1 MCAYVRIFNPT
12 KIRKILDI
20 DTTLIELYM
29 RRIVISL
36 LFAFA
41 LLTAKDSVA
50 ENIAQGVRVVVIDAG
65 HGGPKYPGAT
75 YRGVTE
81 KYLNLRVALKLGE
94 LIENRMPDVKVVYT
108 RKTDMQFSA
117 DLNKDLQARA
127 EIANKAGG
135 DIFISIHA
143 NAARSASARGVETL
157 IMGES
162 PLEQRVN
169 ESVLFANNKEEFI
182 DMSNEKTAAVVR
194 AYIQNLQFT
203 YGEYSEMMARLI
215 QKNYAKSGRVAR
227 GIKRQPLKVLYA
239 TDMPSVL
246 TEIGFMSN
254 PDELKY
260 MSSEKGQVEIAE
272 NLYNAV
278 KEYSDFVRKS
288 LLVEEPTKQD
298 AMAKNP
304 SQQAVDAAKS
314 AAPQPQKEKVE
325 PVAKPAPAVKTEE
338 KPAERSANV
347 PVVKPKDPAEVKTVD
362 AEKVK
367 AAAIPATSE
376 AKPTAV
382 VAKPAEQPATK
393 PAQPTAKPAQP
404 AAKPTAQPAAKPSGR
419 AFVVQVMAST
429 TPLSANDAR
438 FGKQQGKVRQYVA
451 EGAGSYKYKYCVG
464 RYADRDSAQKAAMS
478 LQSEFKGAFVIEVEG
493 ENVVRK

>member
-1 MCAYVRIFNPT
+1 
-12 KIRKILDI
+12 
-20 DTTLIELYM
+20 M
-29 RRIVISL
+29 RRIFVLVVL
-36 LFAFA
+36 LLATLA
-41 LLTAKDSVA
+41 TNVAVA
-50 ENIAQGVRVVVIDAG
+50 EDIAHGVRVVVIDAG
-65 HGGPKYPGAT
+65 HGGAKYPGAS

-81 KYLNLRVALKLGE
+81 KSLNLKVALKLGE
-94 LIENRMPDVKVVYT
+94 LIESRMPEVKVVYT

-143 NAARSASARGVETL
+143 NAARSTSARGVETL

-182 DMSNEKTAAVVR
+182 DMSNQKTAAVVR

-254 PDELKY
+254 PEELKY
-260 MSSEKGQVEIAE
+260 MCSEKGQAEIAE

-288 LLVEEPTKQD
+288 LLVDEP
-298 AMAKNP
+298 
-304 SQQAVDAAKS
+304 AKS
-314 AAPQPQKEKVE
+314 ASATTPSHKAVE
-325 PVAKPAPAVKTEE
+325 AVKSTVPTATKGGEQ
-338 KPAERSANV
+338 ANV
-347 PVVKPKDPAEVKTVD
+347 PVK
-362 AEKVK
+362 
-367 AAAIPATSE
+367 
-376 AKPTAV
+376 
-382 VAKPAEQPATK
+382 KPADATVVKKVDVESVKEKATADPK
-393 PAQPTAKPAQP
+393 PAQSVERVEVKAKSEPVKQEQTVTPTQPKVEPKTEPAKSMKVVQASTETVKSEKSVQPQTQTSQPKTAPAQP
-404 AAKPTAQPAAKPSGR
+404 KGR
-419 AFVVQVMAST
+419 AFVVQIMAST
-429 TPLSANDAR
+429 TPLSLDDSR
-438 FGKQQGKVRQYVA
+438 FGKQRGRVSQYTA
-451 EGAGSYKYKYCVG
+451 EGTYRYKYCVG
-464 RYADRDSAQKAAMS
+464 RYADRAEAQRAAMS
-478 LQSEFKGAFVIEVEG
+478 LREEFNGAFVVEVDG
-493 ENVVRK
+493 SSVVKR